1 MLKPFAQGGFVP
13 EPATTMTPAPRVR
26 VRQMKEYHP
35 PLGSRDAMRLDF
47 NENTLECSPQVL
59 KALANIAAQD
69 LTKYPERESVEAK
82 VATYLGLT
90 PAQAVLTNGVDEAIH
105 VLCETFLDNGDEL
118 LLPVPTYTMY
128 EVYASSTDATLRTVQ
143 ADEDFSFPYEKLLA
157 AITPKTKLI
166 AIANPNSPT
175 GSIVSREQILEIA
188 ARAPQAIVLV
198 DEAYFH
204 FYGETVADL
213 IGKVPNLMLARTF
226 SKAYGLAGLR
236 IGLLAGS
243 EEVMRWIRRVLS
255 PYSVNSLALACLPA
269 ALQDEAYL
277 NWYVDQ
283 VSIARTEFKAALRE
297 TGLRFWPT
305 QANFVLVFIGE
316 KHRQFTEEMR
326 KRGILVRDRSA
337 DPGCDGCV
345 RITIGTRQ
353 QMQTAREALSESLTA
368 IGWENRL

>member
-1 MLKPFAQGGFVP
+1 MP
-13 EPATTMTPAPRVR
+13 EPATITTPAPRAR

-35 PLGSRDAMRLDF
+35 PLGSRNAMRLDF
-47 NENTLECSPQVL
+47 NENTLECSPRVL
-59 KALANIAAQD
+59 QALANIAAQD

-82 VATYLGLT
+82 VAEYLGLK
-90 PAQAVLTNGVDEAIH
+90 PSQAVLTNGVDEAIH

-128 EVYASSTDATLRTVQ
+128 EVYASSTDATLRAVQ
-143 ADEDFSFPYEKLLA
+143 AAEDFSFPYEKLLA

-175 GSIVSREQILEIA
+175 GSIATREQILEIA

-213 IGKVPNLMLARTF
+213 IGKIPNLMLARTF

-236 IGLLAGS
+236 IGVLAGA

-255 PYSVNSLALACLPA
+255 PYSVNSLALFCLPA

-283 VSIARTEFKAALRE
+283 VSIARTEFKTTLRE

-305 QANFVLVFIGE
+305 QANFILVFIGE

-326 KRGILVRDRSA
+326 KRGVLVRDRSA

-353 QMQTAREALSESLTA
+353 QMQSAREALSASLTA
-368 IGWENRL
+368 IGWEKKL

>member
-1 MLKPFAQGGFVP
+1 MAEPTTITIP
-13 EPATTMTPAPRVR
+13 EPRAR

-35 PLGSRDAMRLDF
+35 PLGSRDSLRLDF
-47 NENTLECSPQVL
+47 NENTLECSPRVL
-59 KALANIAAQD
+59 KVLASIAAQD

-82 VATYLGLT
+82 VATYLGLKPEQT
-90 PAQAVLTNGVDEAIH
+90 VLTNGVDEAIH
-105 VLCETFLDNGDEL
+105 VLCETFLDAGDEL

-128 EVYASSTDATLRTVQ
+128 EVYASSTDATLHTVQ
-143 ADEDFSFPYEKLLA
+143 ADETFAFPYEKLLA
-157 AITPKTKLI
+157 AINPKTKLI

-175 GSIVSREQILEIA
+175 GSTATREQLLEIA

-213 IGKVPNLMLARTF
+213 IGKIPNLMLARTF

-236 IGLLAGS
+236 IGVLAGT

-255 PYSVNSLALACLPA
+255 PYSVNSIALACLPA
-269 ALQDEAYL
+269 ALQDESYL

-283 VSIARTEFKAALRE
+283 VSIARTEFKTILRDL
-297 TGLRFWPT
+297 GLRFWPT

-316 KHRQFTEEMR
+316 KHKEFTQEM
-326 KRGILVRDRSA
+326 KKHGILVRDRSA

-353 QMQTAREALSESLTA
+353 QMQTAREALTASLKA
-368 IGWENRL
+368 IGLGN